1 MYSHIKK
8 YTPYLF
14 LLDPEDEINSGEVI
28 AQDSLFEI
36 MKNKIYRSKFKE
48 TILQTKCFSL
58 TFVNIFF
65 QTSKLFFY
73 GFYMSINLYVFI
85 KIGGKK
91 QESEQFKLWDT
102 NWKSG

>member
-48 TILQTKCFSL
+48 TILQTKYFSL

-65 QTSKLFFY
+65 QTSKLFLY
-73 GFYMSINLYVFI
+73 GFYMSVMVILLI
-85 KIGGKK
+85 KRRKRA
-91 QESEQFKLWDT
+91 
-102 NWKSG
+102 

>member
-48 TILQTKCFSL
+48 TIFH
-58 TFVNIFF
+58 
-65 QTSKLFFY
+65 
-73 GFYMSINLYVFI
+73 
-85 KIGGKK
+85 
-91 QESEQFKLWDT
+91 
-102 NWKSG
+102 

>member
-65 QTSKLFFY
+65 QTSKLFSLRF
-73 GFYMSINLYVFI
+73 LYERNIFLLI
-85 KIGGKK
+85 KRRKRA
-91 QESEQFKLWDT
+91 
-102 NWKSG
+102 